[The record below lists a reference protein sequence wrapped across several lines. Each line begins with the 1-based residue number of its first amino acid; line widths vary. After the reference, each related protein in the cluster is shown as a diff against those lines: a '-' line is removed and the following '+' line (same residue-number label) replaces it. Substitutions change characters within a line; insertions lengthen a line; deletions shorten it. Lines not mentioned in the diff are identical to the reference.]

1 MANDGQIVRRP
12 AVPPPVR
19 IRKDV
24 GNMDANDPV
33 LKFYR
38 DAIGVMKTRPLSN
51 PTSWRYQAAIHGY
64 PTLVSSTNA
73 RRGTVAP
80 GPGPDGADP
89 FAVDADNPLPGDRD
103 TFWRKCAHAGWFF
116 LPWHRIYLHFFE
128 KTIMK
133 IVIEQLSGPR
143 DWALPYWNYSKSDA
157 AALLPVPFRDAQF
170 NGATNHLFVAERTPN
185 ANIGQ
190 PFLDRTATGGPDPA
204 KPDTNVNCLRISPF
218 ANRFGGAIRLQHDPG
233 PGGAVESAP
242 QAFAVV
248 QIALDDF
255 GAERGKRRGLF
266 GASVAGKAADRVDA
280 ACQQVAGDAATLS
293 ARSAGDENDRLIA
306 GGGVDGHC
314 RDSFQDSRFQVQR
327 VSNSMPWRAAA
338 SAIKAICSG
347 VGWAAGS
354 ARSASVCA
362 GPLTERKKV
371 SIFAPGVIR
380 TSMRAVR
387 SDRFWKACIEP
398 RGLWNSVPGVATVV
412 EPSGRVNVI
421 SPSRM

>member
-242 QAFAVV
+242 HNGVHSS
-248 QIALDDF
+248 L
-255 GAERGKRRGLF
+255 G
-266 GASVAGKAADRVDA
+266 GASGFMGGFATAPLDPLFWLHHCNIDRLWEVWVQRQKALGNLNRNPKTGGLA
-280 ACQQVAGDAATLS
+280 
-293 ARSAGDENDRLIA
+293 SAGGWLDEPFSFHDEN
-306 GGGVDGHC
+306 GT
-314 RDSFQDSRFQVQR
+314 STTMTSKQVMDTR
-327 VSNSMPWRAAA
+327 VP
-338 SAIKAICSG
+338 
-347 VGWAAGS
+347 
-354 ARSASVCA
+354 
-362 GPLTERKKV
+362 PLSYEYEDT
-371 SIFAPGVIR
+371 SDPFNGAPNL
-380 TSMRAVR
+380 
-387 SDRFWKACIEP
+387 P
-398 RGLWNSVPGVATVV
+398 
-412 EPSGRVNVI
+412 
-421 SPSRM
+421 